1 METGRTGSSG
11 GEEEDFLAPISDN
24 PETQRSRIEQP
35 QEFPVPPE
43 ILENLSQDQKQQ
55 IEQFFSASMTM
66 GMGIGNPITQKITPE
81 HITDVIALTGREV
94 DLEYGDRR
102 HSRLVA
108 SVAIGF
114 FLVVL
119 VVFGAFLAYIKSND
133 LLLELI
139 KIGAV
144 LSGGFGGGYGVAY
157 WRRR

>member
-35 QEFPVPPE
+35 QGFPVPSE

-81 HITDVIALTGREV
+81 HITDVIALKGREV

-114 FLVVL
+114 FL